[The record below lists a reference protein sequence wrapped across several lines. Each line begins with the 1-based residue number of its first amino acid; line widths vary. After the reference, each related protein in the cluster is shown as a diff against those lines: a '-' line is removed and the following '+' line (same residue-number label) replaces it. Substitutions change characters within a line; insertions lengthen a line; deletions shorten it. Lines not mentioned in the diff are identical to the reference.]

1 MLVTGHPNTWRCEI
15 LTIRVLGG
23 YLCRGVLA
31 WNLSRGQSQAAT
43 GTRVVSK
50 ASSLTHPVV
59 EAGCPRAQ
67 GHGAP
72 PRGLGFLA
80 AWRLGSKRTR
90 WKGGTEILM
99 IQPRKSQNI
108 IFCALLV
115 EVASRVHS
123 EQETEQS
130 ESLGGRKVKSSL
142 SQCPRESCDRRC
154 PLRVK
159 TQGQLCI

>member
-1 MLVTGHPNTWRCEI
+1 MLGSSHLEPLTWSE
-15 LTIRVLGG
+15 
-23 YLCRGVLA
+23 
-31 WNLSRGQSQAAT
+31 AAT
-43 GTRVVSK
+43 GTRVISK

-59 EAGCPRAQ
+59 EAGCPQAQ

-80 AWRLGSKRTR
+80 AWRMGSKRTR
-90 WKGGTEILM
+90 WKGGPEILM

-108 IFCALLV
+108 ISFVPCWLRQFPG
-115 EVASRVHS
+115 STR

-142 SQCPRESCDRRC
+142 SQCPKESCDRRC
-154 PLRVK
+154 PPRVK